1 MNDGI
6 PRLSFAQFDP
16 ALADYLKP
24 TVDRLGYL
32 GEFFQTAGHVPGA
45 VRQFMEYTKTVKAPL
60 ADNLNEVLALA
71 VCAASGARY
80 ELIQHERLAQ
90 RLGFTLEWIA
100 AAEGVAEATSE
111 AASGVL
117 DDEERVVREL
127 ALAVLQD
134 FGRGAADSVRR
145 AHAVLGPQRAMA
157 ALLQI
162 TRFTMIASLCNAL
175 DLTLPVKSIFDESA
189 SA

>member
-1 MNDGI
+1 MSDAI
-6 PRLSFAQFDP
+6 PRLSFAQLDP
-16 ALADYLKP
+16 ALADFLKP

-32 GEFFQTAGHVPGA
+32 GEFFQTIGHVPLA
-45 VRQFMEYTKTVKAPL
+45 LRQFMEYTKAVKAPL
-60 ADNLNEVLALA
+60 ANNLNEVLALA

-80 ELIQHERLAQ
+80 ELVQHERLAQ

-100 AAEGVAEATSE
+100 AAEGVPGVGP
-111 AASGVL
+111 GVL

-127 ALAVLQD
+127 ALAMLQD
-134 FGRGAADSVRR
+134 LGRGAAEAIER
-145 AHAVLGPQRAMA
+145 AQAMLGPQRAIA

-175 DLTLPVKSIFDESA
+175 DLTLPVKSVFEESRA
-189 SA
+189 